1 MLKNYFFPLFSLL
14 IMNFAHAQA
23 GNALDLD
30 GTNDYV
36 TFSVPTMFNSVA
48 TQDFTIEARIKPTT
62 FTTNRVFFV
71 QTTTSNYVSIMINST
86 GKVYAY
92 INGTTNPSTSGSLTL
107 NAWNHIAITRSVS
120 TSETLIYIN
129 GVLQTTA
136 SGGSTSYG
144 TTNLM
149 AIGSKTDGTQLF
161 KGTIDEFRIW
171 STVRTA
177 AQITANM
184 DSELTL
190 PQTGLVSYY
199 KCNQGIANG
208 NNAGVTTLNDEF
220 TTVNGTL
227 LNFALTGTTSNWVGT
242 SSLST
247 KETNFNPSLSL
258 TPNPAVNEIKILGL
272 KQRTDYKIFN
282 ATGQFIKTGNVDKEN
297 NIIEVSELNKGIYF
311 INLGEEKMK
320 LIKK

>member
-14 IMNFAHAQA
+14 IMNFANAQS

-30 GTNDYV
+30 GTNDYI
-36 TFSVPTMFNSVA
+36 TFNVPTIFNNVA

-92 INGTTNPSTSGSLTL
+92 INGTTNPSSSGSLTL

-129 GVLQTTA
+129 GVLQTTT

-144 TTNLM
+144 TVNLM
-149 AIGSKTDGTQLF
+149 AIGAKTDGTQLF

-171 STVRTA
+171 NTVRTA

-184 DSELTL
+184 DSEVT

-208 NNAGVTTLNDEF
+208 NNASVTTLNDEF
-220 TTVNGTL
+220 TTINGTL
-227 LNFALTGTTSNWVGT
+227 LNFALSGTTSNWVGT

-247 KETNFNPSLSL
+247 KEINFHSSLSL
-258 TPNPAVNEIKILGL
+258 TPNPAVNEVKILGL
-272 KQRTDYKIFN
+272 KQRTEYTIFN
-282 ATGQFIKTGNVDKEN
+282 AGGQFIKTGNVDKEN
-297 NIIEVSELNKGIYF
+297 NIIEVSELNKGVYF